1 MLERLS
7 NRWTAIENASL
18 SGEDAEEQ
26 EVLENTSLRLLS
38 KDYIDLIHKL
48 LETKSH
54 NGTFQAAAN
63 GSEAAGN
70 TVMGESEDS
79 NHGNP
84 VPGTTSMEEPGEC
97 GLLLLADLTC
107 FQAIIHLCIQ

>member
-1 MLERLS
+1 MLERLN

-54 NGTFQAAAN
+54 NGTFQGAAN
-63 GSEAAGN
+63 GSEG
-70 TVMGESEDS
+70 TGDTLMGETEDS
-79 NHGNP
+79 NHASP
-84 VPGTTSMEEPGEC
+84 AQATTSMEEPGEC
-97 GLLLLADLTC
+97 GLLLLADSTC
-107 FQAIIHLCIQ
+107 FQAIIHLCIK